1 MLRVTLDTNVFV
13 SSLLTP
19 SGASA
24 QVLDAWRKRRYLL
37 ITSPAIL
44 AEIQATLNYPHIRN
58 KYFIKNDDIRHLT
71 TLLEKDALLVPG
83 EAVIVGITLADPKDL
98 MVLACAVDGQADWI
112 VTGDH
117 HLLELGEYQG
127 ISILTIRQFLEKL
140 PP

>member
-19 SGASA
+19 RGASA
-24 QVLDAWRKRRYLL
+24 QVLDAWRKRQYLL
-37 ITSPAIL
+37 VISLAIL
-44 AEIQATLNYPHIRN
+44 AEIQTTLNYPHIRN
-58 KYFIKNDDIRHLT
+58 KYFITDKDIRQLT

-83 EAVIVGITLADPKDL
+83 EAVISDVTLADPKDV

-112 VTGDH
+112 VSGDH

-127 ISILTIRQFLEKL
+127 ISILAIRQFLERL
-140 PP
+140 SA